1 MRRRPRL
8 PEDGP
13 DPQSFA
19 VLIAEYFEWM
29 RVHQY
34 SEDTI
39 RTARHSLKLFTTWA
53 AERGLS
59 RPVECTTMI
68 LERYQRYLYHY
79 RTAQDRP
86 LGIHTQ
92 CQHLT
97 ALRALFKY
105 LARQHVVLYNAAA
118 ALELPRR
125 EKRLPRQL
133 LSAAEVE
140 HVLNSI
146 DLADPLGL
154 RDRAM
159 LETLYS
165 TGMRRL
171 ELSHLQ
177 LNDLDRERGLVTIR
191 CGKGKK
197 DRVIPIGERALA
209 WIEKYLDVLRPDLL
223 VPPDLG
229 WLFLGT
235 RGERLSA
242 KRLSQLAHDH
252 IARANLGKGGSC
264 HVFRHSMAT
273 LMLEHGADVRY
284 IQQML
289 GHAHLTSTQLYTQV
303 SIRALKA
310 VHEATHPGARLRR
323 QCSGDRDQ
331 VSGEEPR
338 VGEDNDVNQ
347 PRTSNHEPTAT
358 NPEVISRLVAEDDED
373 DD

>member
-1 MRRRPRL
+1 MRRRPRS

-19 VLIAEYFEWM
+19 ALIAEYFEWM

-53 AERGLS
+53 AERGLT
-59 RPVECTTMI
+59 RPAECTTVI
-68 LERYQRYLYHY
+68 LERYQRWLYHY

-86 LGIHTQ
+86 LGIHAQ

-97 ALRALFKY
+97 ALRAFFKY
-105 LARQHVVLYNAAA
+105 LARQHAVLYNAAA

-125 EKRLPRQL
+125 EKRLPRQI

-171 ELSHLQ
+171 ELVRLQ

-209 WIEKYLDVLRPDLL
+209 WIEKYLEVLRPALL
-223 VPPDLG
+223 VPPDQG

-235 RGERLSA
+235 KGEVLST

-323 QCSGDRDQ
+323 QGSGDRDQ
-331 VSGEEPR
+331 GSGEEPHA
-338 VGEDNDVNQ
+338 GEGNDA
-347 PRTSNHEPTAT
+347 NHEPPVAS
-358 NPEVISRLVAEDDED
+358 PEAISPLVAEDDEED
-373 DD
+373 D